1 MECSGHSS
9 LEVQECGDT
18 RIIVQCQSKTSNKS
32 TVEGI
37 GNGQGENLY

>member
-1 MECSGHSS
+1 MECYSHKS

-32 TVEGI
+32 TVGVI
-37 GNGQGENLY
+37 GNGQGDNFY